1 MDDDDEED
9 ESDDAIPEEAVI
21 DKFLDMSTYIEPRS
35 GKQAEIIQF
44 MKVMLVQ
51 GYEIQSNVAML
62 RVQVKKMQ
70 ADVDA
75 LKAAPTQEAQRGA
88 VEPVI
93 SKAFMNEWYI
103 RVGNGTYSMPLF
115 QTRARLAVRG
125 AVDSVAV
132 LNIEDLMVSHQ
143 RPERPWSSLKI
154 TAPPAGSSSV
164 RNLPLCILQRTSP
177 SCDVTPRS
185 RLYLSTVAG
194 SCEYGN
200 CESL

>member
-1 MDDDDEED
+1 MDDDDEEYD
-9 ESDDAIPEEAVI
+9 SDAAIPEEAVI

-35 GKQAEIIQF
+35 GEHAEIIQF
-44 MKVMLVQ
+44 MKVVLVQ

-154 TAPPAGSSSV
+154 TAPPAALQFV
-164 RNLPLCILQRTSP
+164 REYPLCIYLAANSLP
-177 SCDVTPRS
+177 VT
-185 RLYLSTVAG
+185 
-194 SCEYGN
+194 
-200 CESL
+200 

>member
-35 GKQAEIIQF
+35 GEHAEIIQF
-44 MKVMLVQ
+44 MKVVLVQ
-51 GYEIQSNVAML
+51 GYEIQSNMAVL
-62 RVQVKKMQ
+62 RVQVKTMQ

-164 RNLPLCILQRTSP
+164 RKLPLCIYIAANSP
-177 SCDVTPRS
+177 
-185 RLYLSTVAG
+185 LL
-194 SCEYGN
+194 
-200 CESL
+200 

>member
-1 MDDDDEED
+1 MARRDVEL
-9 ESDDAIPEEAVI
+9 
-21 DKFLDMSTYIEPRS
+21 KYKR
-35 GKQAEIIQF
+35 
-44 MKVMLVQ
+44 
-51 GYEIQSNVAML
+51 
-62 RVQVKKMQ
+62 RQVEKMI

-75 LKAAPTQEAQRGA
+75 LKAAPTEEAQRGA

-103 RVGNGTYSMPLF
+103 RVGNGTYGMPLF

>member
-1 MDDDDEED
+1 MDEED
-9 ESDDAIPEEAVI
+9 EEDDSGAAIPEEAVI

-132 LNIEDLMVSHQ
+132 LNIEDLMLSHQ
-143 RPERPWSSLKI
+143 RPEQPWSSLKI
-154 TAPPAGSSSV
+154 TAPPAGTSSV
-164 RNLPLCILQRTSP
+164 RKLPLCIYIAANSP
-177 SCDVTPRS
+177 PPVT
-185 RLYLSTVAG
+185 
-194 SCEYGN
+194 
-200 CESL
+200 

>member
-1 MDDDDEED
+1 MDDDDEEYD
-9 ESDDAIPEEAVI
+9 SDAAIPEEAVI

-35 GKQAEIIQF
+35 GEHAEIIQF
-44 MKVMLVQ
+44 MKVVLVQ
-51 GYEIQSNVAML
+51 GYEIQSNMAVL
-62 RVQVKKMQ
+62 RVQVKTMQ

-154 TAPPAGSSSV
+154 TAPPAGTSSV
-164 RNLPLCILQRTSP
+164 RKLPLCIFIAANFPL
-177 SCDVTPRS
+177 
-185 RLYLSTVAG
+185 L
-194 SCEYGN
+194 
-200 CESL
+200 